1 MMTNDMPFVSFR
13 KRLVGVC
20 DTPLPG
26 YTNTMRLCMAFV
38 SFRKRL
44 AGVCDTPLPYRQE
57 EM

>member
-1 MMTNDMPFVSFR
+1 MMTNDAAFVSFR

-26 YTNTMRLCMAFV
+26 YTNTMRFFIAFV
-38 SFRKRL
+38 SCRKRL
-44 AGVCDTPLPYRQE
+44 AGVFFCALPYRQE